1 MGEPQIRALY
11 GQQVKPLALEY
22 EPDGNRD
29 RVSRRPADHTDLD
42 LAVAGEVSIERDQ
55 PTSVPARLVFVGT
68 VNAIHYRETRD
79 PKRGQRAVCQRAVSQ
94 GILFKSKPARRPLLP
109 ALLGLI

>member
-1 MGEPQIRALY
+1 MGESQIRALY
-11 GQQVKPLALEY
+11 GQQVKPLAREY

-29 RVSRRPADHTDLD
+29 RVPRRPADHSDLD

-55 PTSVPARLVFVGT
+55 PTSVPARFVFVGT

-79 PKRGQRAVCQRAVSQ
+79 SKRGQKAVAQ
-94 GILFKSKPARRPLLP
+94 GIVFRCVQV
-109 ALLGLI
+109 